1 MAIVP
6 ARRTGVRI
14 ARQRPSNHIA
24 LEEIGD
30 GIWTIVYYRTCLGRG
45 DQRTGLITGCSAA
58 ACSPPPAACSP
69 PPAARSPQP
78 YLRLYRNC
86 QRLSFGPPDCR

>member
-24 LEEIGD
+24 LEEIDD
-30 GIWTIVYYRTCLGRG
+30 GIWTIVYYRTCLGRV
-45 DQRTGLITGCSAA
+45 DQRTGLITGCSAR
-58 ACSPPPAACSP
+58 PPQPV
-69 PPAARSPQP
+69 ARRPQP